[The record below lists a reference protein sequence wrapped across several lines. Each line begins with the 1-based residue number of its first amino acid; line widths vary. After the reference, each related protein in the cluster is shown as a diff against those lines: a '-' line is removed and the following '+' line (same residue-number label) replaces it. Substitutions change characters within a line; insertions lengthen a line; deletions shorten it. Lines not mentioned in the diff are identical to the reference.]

1 MMDLRLVRV
10 DDRFIHGQILEA
22 WIPYLGADG
31 VIIVNDR
38 LSSDEFQKSI
48 MEMALPDRIRFKVS
62 SVDDVPRLE
71 GDTLFKDKRVLV
83 IVSSLV
89 DAFNIY
95 NKGITFNRLNIGNL
109 KVHDGSYQLSFSVWV
124 NNKDIEIIK
133 SLISKGVYVAVQSVP
148 REREINAKD
157 ILQMIKL

>member
-31 VIIVNDR
+31 VVIINDR

-48 MEMALPDRIRFKVS
+48 MEMALPGRIAFKVS
-62 SVDDVPRLE
+62 SVDDAPKLK
-71 GDTLFKDKRVLV
+71 DNALFKDKKVLI
-83 IVSSLV
+83 IVSSLM

-95 NKGITFNRLNIGNL
+95 NRGITFNRLNIGNL
-109 KVHDGSYQLSFSVWV
+109 KVHNGSYQLSFSVWV
-124 NNKDIEIIK
+124 DNKDIKIIK
-133 SLISKGVYVAVQSVP
+133 SLMAEGVYVAVQSVP
-148 REREINAKD
+148 REREINVGD
-157 ILQMIKL
+157 ILEMIKL